1 MTDIKPP
8 VFDDVLSARETIA
21 PYLKRTPLLNHPL
34 LSSHLGADVWVKHE
48 NHLATGAFK
57 VRGGVNFVAGLTDE
71 ERRRGLLCVTR
82 GNHGQSIAFA
92 GRQFGARVVIVVPEG
107 NNEEKNA
114 AMQALG
120 GELVVHGRDFD
131 EACAHGEQLWRECG
145 YRNAHAANEPK
156 VIAGVGTYALEI
168 FETLPDPD
176 YVFVPIGL
184 GSGICGVCLVAQHFD
199 SRATIIGVQAEQAP
213 AVVRTFREGRDVR
226 TETANTF
233 ADGLAT
239 RVSAE
244 LTMSIMRKRVDEMV
258 LVSEDELAEAVRTL
272 WRTTHNLAEGAGA
285 AAFAAAQKLATRIA
299 GKKVVVILSGGNL
312 DTPTLRKIFADA

>member
-184 GSGICGVCLVAQHFD
+184 GSGICGVCLVAQHFN

-312 DTPTLRKIFADA
+312 DAPTLRKIFADA